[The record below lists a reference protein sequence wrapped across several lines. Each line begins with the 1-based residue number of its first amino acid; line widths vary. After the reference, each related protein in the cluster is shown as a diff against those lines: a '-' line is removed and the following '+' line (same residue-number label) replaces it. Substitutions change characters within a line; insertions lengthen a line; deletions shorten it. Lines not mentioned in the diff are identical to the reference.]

1 MNQFN
6 DQFNREAASLQ
17 PDDLTWPA
25 MLGNFWLPDFRD
37 AVVAASETT
46 PEPATASTGA
56 IAVDE
61 LSSVAKG
68 GDRTVNSVL
77 PALETPVATG
87 DPGRDSGRG
96 AGLFD
101 GLMDEPD
108 LLLPAPGRPIAGP
121 GDRIRLEPALTGCEL
136 DCEPLL
142 RRIGQL
148 KESPTGGVLL
158 FCDVDDGARA
168 GIAAGIVARLLAGCD
183 GNEVLLIDSG
193 LERGEL
199 TELVGAGELAGTR
212 EFLRAM
218 SAWQAVAC
226 PTDVPRLSM
235 IPCGKQKLRF
245 SEPSSFVDG
254 VCRKALGQML
264 ERFSHVLV
272 TSGTAF
278 DNSLFAWRG
287 FCSATLLTLDT
298 ASSSRSIAQA
308 AVRELNASGC
318 RVMGCL
324 ATPVRAAVKPI
335 AASGGSRAA

>member
-1 MNQFN
+1 MNQNN

-17 PDDLTWPA
+17 PDDLPWPA
-25 MLGNFWLPDFRD
+25 TLGNFWLPDFRD
-37 AVVAASETT
+37 AVMAAPETA
-46 PEPATASTGA
+46 PEPAAESTGA
-56 IAVDE
+56 IAVE
-61 LSSVAKG
+61 ALAPAAGS
-68 GDRTVNSVL
+68 GDRTLYPVVL
-77 PALETPVATG
+77 APEAPVASSDQG
-87 DPGRDSGRG
+87 CDVARVD
-96 AGLFD
+96 GLFD
-101 GLMDEPD
+101 GLLEEPD
-108 LLLPAPGRPIAGP
+108 LLLPAPGKLMAGP
-121 GDRIRLEPALTGCEL
+121 GDRIRLELAIAGWDL

-148 KESPTGGVLL
+148 KESPAGGVLL

-168 GIAAGIVARLLAGCD
+168 GIAAGIVARQLAASE

-193 LERGEL
+193 LEGGEL
-199 TELVGAGELAGTR
+199 SELVGADELAGTR

-226 PTDVPRLSM
+226 PTDIPHLSM

-287 FCSATLLTLDT
+287 FCSATLLTLDA

-324 ATPVRAAVKPI
+324 ATPVRATVKPL
-335 AASGGSRAA
+335 APAGGTRAA